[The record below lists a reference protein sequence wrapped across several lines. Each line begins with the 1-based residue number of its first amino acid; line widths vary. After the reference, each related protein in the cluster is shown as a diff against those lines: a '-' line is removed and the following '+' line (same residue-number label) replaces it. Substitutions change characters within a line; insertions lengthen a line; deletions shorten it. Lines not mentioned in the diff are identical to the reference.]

1 MELIISIISCI
12 ATVGSLIIAVVSLIK
27 SNKTQK
33 ELSEYKHNKV
43 TQQVKD
49 NTGINVG
56 FNGGVINEKK

>member
-12 ATVGSLIIAVVSLIK
+12 ATVGSLIIAVISLIK